1 MTRDETSTIDPE
13 RRGRE
18 RYTAKL
24 DVNFRHGD
32 NYLYCHSSNVSELGI
47 FLVSPKP
54 LPPGTV
60 LELSF
65 KCGGSRH
72 PIRVT
77 GEVRWIEKGASG
89 AEPGMGIEFID
100 LIPEIRTQIRSLI
113 RTIAY
118 LE

>member
-13 RRGRE
+13 RRGRI
-18 RYTAKL
+18 RYMAKL

-32 NYLYCHSSNVSELGI
+32 NYLYCYSTNVSELGI
-47 FLVSPKP
+47 FLVSQTP
-54 LPPGTV
+54 LSPGTI

-65 KCGGSRH
+65 KYEGSRH

-77 GEVRWIEKGASG
+77 GEVRWIETGASG
-89 AEPGMGIEFID
+89 AEPGMGIQFVD
-100 LIPEIRTQIRSLI
+100 LTPELRTQIRSLI